1 MGNYSRNDWRDY
13 LAHSWGT
20 SPDQKAKEK
29 AYNHEYYEK
38 HKQLL
43 NSSRKKFG
51 DKDTQRADPASLEDF
66 WRYSEGDIE
75 DIASIM
81 DINARLGGYSPEVMA
96 NIELH
101 NKYII
106 ENITNLQNQV
116 EKYFKE
122 KGASLSD
129 GERQQVLAQ
138 MNKEISAAKDM
149 MLDLRKDSTREY
161 LAQLGA
167 TPISNS
173 GSKSAAKKEEVKAS
187 PGELRAEAQAPK
199 VSNNKKDLSGWYE
212 RGDEQYEEYLKEK
225 NKKK

>member
-1 MGNYSRNDWRDY
+1 MDYYSRNDWRSY
-13 LAHSWGT
+13 LAHSWGN

-43 NSSRKKFG
+43 GNSRKKFG
-51 DKDTQRADPASLEDF
+51 DKDTQRDDPASLDDF

-106 ENITNLQNQV
+106 ENIKNLQDQV
-116 EKYFKE
+116 EKYFNE
-122 KGASLSD
+122 KGASISD

-149 MLDLRKDSTREY
+149 MLDLRKESTREY

-167 TPISNS
+167 TPTG
-173 GSKSAAKKEEVKAS
+173 GSKSSSKSEAKKEPVKAS

-199 VSNNKKDLSGWYE
+199 VSTNKDLTDGWYR
-212 RGDEQYEEYLKEK
+212 RGDEINEEYKRK
-225 NKKK
+225 NRK

>member
-1 MGNYSRNDWRDY
+1 MDSYPRNDWRTY

-43 NSSRKKFG
+43 NTSRKKFG
-51 DKDTQRADPASLEDF
+51 DKDTQRDAPGSLEDF
-66 WRYSEGDIE
+66 WKYSEGDIE

-106 ENITNLQNQV
+106 ENIKNLQDQV
-116 EKYFKE
+116 EKYFNE
-122 KGASLSD
+122 KGASISD
-129 GERQQVLAQ
+129 AERQQVLAQ

-149 MLDLRKDSTREY
+149 ILDLRKDSTREY

-167 TPISNS
+167 KPTSAPKSS
-173 GSKSAAKKEEVKAS
+173 SKSAPKKEEVKAS
-187 PGELRAEAQAPK
+187 PGELRAEAMAPK
-199 VSNNKKDLSGWYE
+199 VNNKNLTDDWYR
-212 RGDEQYEEYLKEK
+212 RGDEINEEYRRRNRK
-225 NKKK
+225 

>member
-1 MGNYSRNDWRDY
+1 MDSYPRNDWRTY

-51 DKDTQRADPASLEDF
+51 DKDTQRADPATLDDF
-66 WRYSEGDIE
+66 WKYSEGDIE

-81 DINARLGGYSPEVMA
+81 EINAKLGGYSPEVMA

-116 EKYFKE
+116 EKYFNE
-122 KGASLSD
+122 KGSSISD
-129 GERQQVLAQ
+129 AEKQQVLAQ

-167 TPISNS
+167 KPTSTPKSS
-173 GSKSAAKKEEVKAS
+173 SKSTKKEEVKAS
-187 PGELRAEAQAPK
+187 PGELRAEVMAPK
-199 VSNNKKDLSGWYE
+199 VNNKNLTDDWYR
-212 RGDEQYEEYLKEK
+212 RGDEINEEYRRRNRK
-225 NKKK
+225 

>member
-1 MGNYSRNDWRDY
+1 MYPRNDWRDY

-51 DKDTQRADPASLEDF
+51 DKDTERDAPGSLDDAWKRTDF
-66 WRYSEGDIE
+66 DLE
-75 DIASIM
+75 DIANIM
-81 DINARLGGYSPEVMA
+81 ALNEDLGGYPPEVMK

-106 ENITNLQNQV
+106 ENITNLQQQV
-116 EKYFKE
+116 ENYLK
-122 KGASLSD
+122 KGNISD
-129 GERQQVLAQ
+129 AERQQVLAQ
-138 MNKEISAAKDM
+138 ANKEINAAMDM
-149 MLDLRKDSTREY
+149 VLDLRKASTREY

-173 GSKSAAKKEEVKAS
+173 GSKSAAKKEPVKAS
-187 PGELRAEAQAPK
+187 KGEERAEAQAPK